1 MEKIEITTEYIKLD
15 SALKYAGIAENGAHA
30 KEMVLEGLIT
40 VNGEKE
46 LRRGR
51 KLYKGESQRE
61 DGRYE
66 YRYTDANGKRKSVYS
81 WKLTPTDPTP
91 QGKKRG
97 PSLRELKMQIEA
109 DVRDGISDANMT
121 VDALWKKFIVSKTDL
136 KDSTRKNDIT
146 D

>member
-51 KLYKGESQRE
+51 KLYKG
-61 DGRYE
+61 
-66 YRYTDANGKRKSVYS
+66 
-81 WKLTPTDPTP
+81 
-91 QGKKRG
+91 
-97 PSLRELKMQIEA
+97 
-109 DVRDGISDANMT
+109 
-121 VDALWKKFIVSKTDL
+121 
-136 KDSTRKNDIT
+136 DIFKI
-146 D
+146 DDEEFEIG